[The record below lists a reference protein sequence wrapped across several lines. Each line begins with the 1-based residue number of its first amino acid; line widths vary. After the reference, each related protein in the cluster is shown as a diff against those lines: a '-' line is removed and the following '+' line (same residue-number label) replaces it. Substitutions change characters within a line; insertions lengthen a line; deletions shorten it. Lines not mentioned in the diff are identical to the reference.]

1 MKKSLKFLLV
11 GLIAFSQLAYPAT
24 VYADVVEEII
34 DDNANLNDSKDEVVV
49 NDDTTVSSNVE
60 LFNDDTTVSSNVEL
74 FNDDITNTTLY
85 NDTIEYDFTTSINNE
100 SDKITIN
107 LTDNTE
113 NSIIEENKYI
123 LKTTLTFNQILNDK
137 VIDTKEDSSII
148 LLSGLELKNYTY
160 ELTNSYLDINGEY
173 FINLSIYNVDDEFV
187 DIDEES
193 LEAYILDKE
202 SIYNY
207 KSKVYENKIETK
219 LELLTNLE
227 CVDKVC
233 NLDINATDKIVTFN
247 PQIIQNDVVVDL
259 DNTYFTYKIN
269 DEVLNDYIF
278 NNQLDFDELLK
289 GSYVVT
295 VSLMDN
301 NNQELLTDSITIVYG
316 TSLDNTNLDT
326 YFDFDIN
333 TDDISK
339 LLSLLISSTVV
350 EDNLVDVDLL
360 RDLVN
365 KLPVDILITNT
376 LTKEFG
382 YEVIASSFLEQ
393 DGNNYSVIM
402 GEKFI
407 GQINETDKLA
417 TVKEIKDYLATA
429 NLVAEVVD
437 NNGNIVDDSQC
448 ISTVMKLV
456 VYTKYNTLTY
466 DFLVLGDLDGGLVT
480 DSEVKTI
487 IDVVLGL
494 DNIDFLD
501 KLLID
506 FNDDDIIDINDV
518 SYFAAS
524 IGMKN
529 WLATTNATDLLEGS
543 LSIDKNEYRVNDT
556 FKVSFVVSGFD
567 KDYIN
572 GIEGILNY
580 DKSALELVGMSTQN
594 ALVEYGNFNYNTSK
608 FIQAGKDIVDKDS
621 TIITFTFKALKQT
634 TTSISLSNLKASKEG
649 TNVNINVSNSID
661 IKINRALSD
670 NNDIVDLKPSVGKLD
685 KEFNKDIYEY
695 NLYVDYRVD
704 SITLEGLLGDKYA
717 TTMGFREYKLTSD
730 TTVILL
736 EVVSESGEVKT
747 YKINVIKEYPKA
759 TTQIMSLS
767 SNNYLSSLIID
778 GYDIKFDKNT
788 LEYEITVGSDV
799 TSLDIS
805 ATSEVDSASV
815 RIYGNDDFSEGE
827 NIVTI
832 VVTAEDGS
840 QKTYT
845 IKVNKEKEQASVAD
859 DTSVDDNNNNVEKTI
874 IIILIILVVIGLL
887 YLIFKKDKE
896 ENPAN
901 KK

>member
-187 DIDEES
+187 DKDEES

-247 PQIIQNDVVVDL
+247 SQIKQNDVVVDL

-278 NNQLDFDELLK
+278 NNKLDFDELLK

-365 KLPVDILITNT
+365 KLSVDILITNT
-376 LTKEFG
+376 LTNEFG

-506 FNDDDIIDINDV
+506 FNGDDIIDINDV

-634 TTSISLSNLKASKEG
+634 TTSISLSNLKASKDG
-649 TNVNINVSNSID
+649 TNVNINASNSID

-704 SITLEGLLGDKYA
+704 SITL
-717 TTMGFREYKLTSD
+717 
-730 TTVILL
+730 
-736 EVVSESGEVKT
+736 
-747 YKINVIKEYPKA
+747 
-759 TTQIMSLS
+759 
-767 SNNYLSSLIID
+767 
-778 GYDIKFDKNT
+778 
-788 LEYEITVGSDV
+788 
-799 TSLDIS
+799 
-805 ATSEVDSASV
+805 
-815 RIYGNDDFSEGE
+815 
-827 NIVTI
+827 
-832 VVTAEDGS
+832 
-840 QKTYT
+840 
-845 IKVNKEKEQASVAD
+845 
-859 DTSVDDNNNNVEKTI
+859 
-874 IIILIILVVIGLL
+874 
-887 YLIFKKDKE
+887 
-896 ENPAN
+896 
-901 KK
+901 